1 MNKKDGN
8 IENEELMKMAPTL
21 FEMDRTNNLQAPKGY
36 FENLSDSVISKT
48 ESKDQLEVPNDY
60 FNTLPDKVMAKIE
73 QAETNILSIRK
84 RNYTRI
90 VSIAAS
96 IAAIFIIGFL
106 LNKNSIENPI
116 ITDNV
121 YLADLTS
128 TELKEA
134 MDYIEME
141 ELICYVDFGEDFN
154 EEIQFDNSI
163 NDIDLDF
170 TSDEIDEYLSSDYY
184 LDVEF

>member
-1 MNKKDGN
+1 
-8 IENEELMKMAPTL
+8 
-21 FEMDRTNNLQAPKGY
+21 
-36 FENLSDSVISKT
+36 
-48 ESKDQLEVPNDY
+48 
-60 FNTLPDKVMAKIE
+60 MAKIE